1 MKQRKQ
7 VGAIAYRDDTS
18 SGLRILLVTSRETGR
33 WVIPKGWPMKACR
46 PHQAAAQEAF
56 EEAGVEGRIR
66 KKATGSYRYPKTLRN
81 GNVVA
86 CRVKVFTMKVERLVG
101 TWPEATERRR
111 EWFTAE
117 EAAAAVQ
124 EPELA
129 ELLRSLGSLIAEA
142 EDPAPSKSP
151 APGAG

>member
-1 MKQRKQ
+1 LKQRKQ
-7 VGAIAYRDDTS
+7 VGAIAYQDDTS

-33 WVIPKGWPMKACR
+33 WVIPKGWPMKARR

-56 EEAGVEGRIR
+56 EEAGVEGRIG
-66 KKATGSYRYPKTLRN
+66 KKATGSYHYPKTLRN
-81 GNVVA
+81 GDVVA
-86 CRVKVFTMKVERLVG
+86 CRVKVFPMKVDRLMG

-111 EWFTAE
+111 EWFSAE

-129 ELLRSLGSLIAEA
+129 QLLRSLGSLL
-142 EDPAPSKSP
+142 DAPVKSATSK
-151 APGAG
+151 